1 MTVCGTE
8 YGFDIYY
15 DGAIVTDNGQEWYRT
30 KKTAIEEA
38 LQAIAFKMDDYDAD
52 DVEYDENLFEYE
64 IIEQMFERE
73 EPIVVD
79 LWY

>member
-1 MTVCGTE
+1 MTYGTE

-30 KKTAIEEA
+30 EDDAIEEA
-38 LQAIAFKMDDYDAD
+38 LQAIAWKMDDYDAD
-52 DVEYDENLFEYE
+52 DVEYDEDLFSYE
-64 IIEQMFERE
+64 IVEQDYERE